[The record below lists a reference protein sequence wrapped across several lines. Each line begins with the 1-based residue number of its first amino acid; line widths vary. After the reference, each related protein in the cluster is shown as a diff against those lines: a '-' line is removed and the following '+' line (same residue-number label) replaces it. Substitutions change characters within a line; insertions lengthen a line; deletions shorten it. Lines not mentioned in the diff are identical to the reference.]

1 MNVRQNLRGGI
12 WLLPLCL
19 LVFLML
25 SCGSQEQLVG
35 TYLAD
40 ARDTARKDETAIEL
54 KLNGQGVWRVGDDE
68 VAFSW
73 YMKRDELRLNTK
85 NGGVIV
91 GDYKDNV
98 IRVTLPGTGPLSFKK
113 VK

>member
-25 SCGSQEQLVG
+25 SCGSKEQLVG
-35 TYLAD
+35 TYVAN
-40 ARDTARKDETAIEL
+40 ATDTARQSETTLEL
-54 KLNGQGVWRVGDDE
+54 KVNGEGIWRVGDDE
-68 VAFSW
+68 VNFSW
-73 YMKRDELRLNTK
+73 YVKRDELRLNTK

-91 GDYKDNV
+91 GDYQNDI
-98 IRVTLPGTGPLSFKK
+98 IRITLPGIKSLSFKK